1 MGLSIILNQRTSQAL
16 DQAAEAVEFP
26 EESDVLVG
34 AAGSPEVLAAVLVVV
49 APLAADGSVD
59 LFLKSVSYQPVPFN

>member
-1 MGLSIILNQRTSQAL
+1 MGLSIKLNRQTSQAL

-34 AAGSPEVLAAVLVVV
+34 AAGSAEVLAAVLVVV
-49 APLAADGSVD
+49 ASLAADGSEIY
-59 LFLKSVSYQPVPFN
+59 F